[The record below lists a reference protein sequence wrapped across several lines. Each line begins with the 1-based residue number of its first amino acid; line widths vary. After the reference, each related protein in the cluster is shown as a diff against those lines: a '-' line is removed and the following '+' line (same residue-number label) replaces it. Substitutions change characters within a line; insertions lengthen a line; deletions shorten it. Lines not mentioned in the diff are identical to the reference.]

1 MPEKYSNEAAAGFW
15 SKRLKSTDPLAAV
28 LTYNAPKI
36 LNESYDKWEIESLK
50 KALSLDLAGKK
61 ALDIGCGT
69 GRISLILAK
78 LGADVSCVDLSAAML
93 KHLKLEAR
101 RSKVALRITTIESSA
116 DKLTLDD
123 NSFDIV
129 TCFGLLE
136 HLPAV
141 VRKKT
146 ILEAFRLL
154 KPKGQMLL
162 IVNNS
167 ASIFLKN
174 SYPMKKQQQNGYF
187 VSLVGLKWLEQ
198 ICEKQRMKVKV
209 LAANPNYAAVHYILR
224 NRPGSSKFKSQAG
237 IREILRLSLKQDLE
251 AASIS
256 KSKSKSKF
264 SRFLAS
270 HFLVELRKAN

>member
-1 MPEKYSNEAAAGFW
+1 MSKKYSNEAAAGFW
-15 SKRLKSTDPLAAV
+15 SKRLKSTEPLAAV

-36 LNESYDKWEIESLK
+36 LNESYDRWETKSLK
-50 KALSLDLAGKK
+50 KALSPGLAGKK

-78 LGADVSCVDLSAAML
+78 LGADVSSVDLSAAML

-116 DKLTLDD
+116 DKLALDD

-136 HLPAV
+136 HLPAT
-141 VRKKT
+141 VRRKT

-154 KPKGQMLL
+154 KPKGRMLS

-167 ASIFLKN
+167 ASIFLEN
-174 SYPMKKQQQNGYF
+174 SYPMKEQQQNGYF
-187 VSLVGLKWLEQ
+187 VSLVGLDWLEQ
-198 ICEKQRMKVKV
+198 ICVKQRMKVKV

-237 IREILRLSLKQDLE
+237 VREILRLSLKQDLE
-251 AASIS
+251 AAATSESS
-256 KSKSKSKF
+256 K
-264 SRFLAS
+264 FLAS

>member
-1 MPEKYSNEAAAGFW
+1 MSKKYSKEAAAGFW

-36 LNESYDKWEIESLK
+36 LNESYDRWEKESLK
-50 KALSLDLAGKK
+50 KALSPGLAGKK
-61 ALDIGCGT
+61 SLDIGCGT
-69 GRISLILAK
+69 GRISLIMAK

-93 KHLKLEAR
+93 KHLKLEASR
-101 RSKVALRITTIESSA
+101 KKVASRITTIESSA
-116 DKLTLDD
+116 DKLALDD

-136 HLPAV
+136 HLPAA
-141 VRKKT
+141 VRRRT

-154 KPKGQMLL
+154 KPNGKMLVV
-162 IVNNS
+162 VNNS
-167 ASIFLKN
+167 LSVFLKH
-174 SYPMKKQQQNGYF
+174 SYPIKDQQQNGYF
-187 VSLVGLKWLEQ
+187 VSLVGLNWLEK
-198 ICEKQRMKVKV
+198 ICEKQKMKVKV
-209 LAANPNYAAVHYILR
+209 LAANPNYAAMHYMLCSSA
-224 NRPGSSKFKSQAG
+224 GSLTSKSQAG

-251 AASIS
+251 ATSI
-256 KSKSKSKF
+256 SKF